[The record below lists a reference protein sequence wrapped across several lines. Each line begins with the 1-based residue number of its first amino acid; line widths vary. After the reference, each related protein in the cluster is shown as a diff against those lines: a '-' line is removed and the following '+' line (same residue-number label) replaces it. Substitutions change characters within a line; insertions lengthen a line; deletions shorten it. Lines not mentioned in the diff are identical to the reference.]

1 MPTVKLYANLRQ
13 MAGTKELS
21 VPGKT
26 PRLVLQTLVGQF
38 PALEKVLLENGQIRR
53 HVIITVNG
61 QTTVDMDATVME
73 QDQIAIFPPI
83 AGGGFPEIKEL
94 L

>member
-1 MPTVKLYANLRQ
+1 V
-13 MAGTKELS
+13 S
-21 VPGKT
+21 GKT
-26 PRLVLQTLVGQF
+26 PRLVLQTLVEQF
-38 PALEKVLLENGQIRR
+38 PALEKILLDNGQIRP

-61 QTTVDMDATVME
+61 QTTVDLDAPVLE

-83 AGGGFPEIKEL
+83 AGGDFPGIKEL